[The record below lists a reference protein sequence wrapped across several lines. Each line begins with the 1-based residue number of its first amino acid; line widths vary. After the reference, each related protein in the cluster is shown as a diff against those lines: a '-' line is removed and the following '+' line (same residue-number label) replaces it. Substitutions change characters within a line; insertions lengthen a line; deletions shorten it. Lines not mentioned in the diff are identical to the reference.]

1 MNTYHVKIF
10 SEKYGLVILFILS
23 LQNEP
28 IHSKIMRDVEK
39 FLFDGYNDQTSVK
52 MTLNKNNHL
61 LEDWWNKKDTDSEEK
76 GI

>member
-1 MNTYHVKIF
+1 
-10 SEKYGLVILFILS
+10 
-23 LQNEP
+23 
-28 IHSKIMRDVEK
+28 MREVEK